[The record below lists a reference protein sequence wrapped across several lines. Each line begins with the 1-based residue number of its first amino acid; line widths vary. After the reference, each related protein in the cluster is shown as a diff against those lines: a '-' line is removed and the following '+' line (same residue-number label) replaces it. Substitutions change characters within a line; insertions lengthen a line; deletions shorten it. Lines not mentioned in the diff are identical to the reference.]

1 MLNKFQ
7 HIVGGGDDDDD
18 TTSIMSEHLK
28 YVAVPTTLYL
38 TSRQVL
44 GGKHRQEVN
53 NDEVLSDD
61 LHDKLLE
68 LVEDK
73 RTKKNSRKNRKPDH
87 VKVVSETSS
96 KKKTRKNRWAYCKY
110 FWEAH
115 VELSEIDIQELE
127 KVVGRFLGV
136 QSTLINKK

>member
-1 MLNKFQ
+1 MYMLPDNEFIFNEKDNQITNIGFSLNSMLGKFQ
-7 HIVGGGDDDDD
+7 HIMGGGHDDDD
-18 TTSIMSEHLK
+18 TSSTTSSMSAHLK

-68 LVEDK
+68 LIEDK
-73 RTKKNSRKNRKPDH
+73 RTKKSSRKNRKSDDTSTT
-87 VKVVSETSS
+87 SEPSP
-96 KKKTRKNRWAYCKY
+96 KKKSRKNR
-110 FWEAH
+110 
-115 VELSEIDIQELE
+115 SSD
-127 KVVGRFLGV
+127 
-136 QSTLINKK
+136 

>member
-1 MLNKFQ
+1 MYMLSDNEFIFNEKDNQITNIGFSLNSILNKFQ
-7 HIVGGGDDDDD
+7 HIIGGGDDDEDSS
-18 TTSIMSEHLK
+18 TSSMSEHLK

-68 LVEDK
+68 LIEDK
-73 RTKKNSRKNRKPDH
+73 RTKKSSRKNRKSDDTSTT
-87 VKVVSETSS
+87 SEPSS
-96 KKKTRKNRWAYCKY
+96 KKKSRKNR
-110 FWEAH
+110 
-115 VELSEIDIQELE
+115 SSD
-127 KVVGRFLGV
+127 
-136 QSTLINKK
+136 

>member
-1 MLNKFQ
+1 MYMLSDNEFIFNEKDNQITNIGFSLNSMLNKFQ

-18 TTSIMSEHLK
+18 TTSSMSEHLK

-73 RTKKNSRKNRKPDH
+73 RTKKNSRKNRKPAD
-87 VKVVSETSS
+87 VTIVSETSS
-96 KKKTRKNRWAYCKY
+96 KKKTRKNR
-110 FWEAH
+110 
-115 VELSEIDIQELE
+115 SD
-127 KVVGRFLGV
+127 
-136 QSTLINKK
+136 

>member
-1 MLNKFQ
+1 MLSENEFIFNEKDNQITNIGFSLNSMLNKFQ

-18 TTSIMSEHLK
+18 TTSSMSEHLK
-28 YVAVPTTLYL
+28 YIAVPTTLYL

-73 RTKKNSRKNRKPDH
+73 RTKKNSRKNRKTTD
-87 VKVVSETSS
+87 VTIVSETNS
-96 KKKTRKNRWAYCKY
+96 KKKTRKNR
-110 FWEAH
+110 
-115 VELSEIDIQELE
+115 SD
-127 KVVGRFLGV
+127 
-136 QSTLINKK
+136 

>member
-1 MLNKFQ
+1 MYMLSDNEFIFNEKDNQITNIGFSLNSMLNKFQ
-7 HIVGGGDDDDD
+7 HIVGGGNDDDDES
-18 TTSIMSEHLK
+18 TTSSMSAHLK

-68 LVEDK
+68 LIEDK
-73 RTKKNSRKNRKPDH
+73 RTKKSSRKNRKSDDTSTT
-87 VKVVSETSS
+87 SEPSS
-96 KKKTRKNRWAYCKY
+96 KKKSRKNR
-110 FWEAH
+110 
-115 VELSEIDIQELE
+115 SSD
-127 KVVGRFLGV
+127 
-136 QSTLINKK
+136 

>member
-1 MLNKFQ
+1 MYKMYMLPDNEFIFNEKDNQITNIGFSLNSMLGKFQ
-7 HIVGGGDDDDD
+7 HIIGGGNNDDDES
-18 TTSIMSEHLK
+18 TTSSMSAHLK

-68 LVEDK
+68 LIEDK
-73 RTKKNSRKNRKPDH
+73 RTKKSSRKNRKSDDTSTT
-87 VKVVSETSS
+87 SEPSP
-96 KKKTRKNRWAYCKY
+96 KKKSRKNR
-110 FWEAH
+110 
-115 VELSEIDIQELE
+115 SSD
-127 KVVGRFLGV
+127 
-136 QSTLINKK
+136 

>member
-1 MLNKFQ
+1 MYMLSENEFIFNEKDNQITNIGFSLNSMLNKFQ

-18 TTSIMSEHLK
+18 TTSSMSEHLK

-73 RTKKNSRKNRKPDH
+73 RTKKNSRKNRKPAD
-87 VKVVSETSS
+87 VTVVSETSS
-96 KKKTRKNRWAYCKY
+96 KKKTRKNR
-110 FWEAH
+110 
-115 VELSEIDIQELE
+115 SD
-127 KVVGRFLGV
+127 
-136 QSTLINKK
+136 

>member
-1 MLNKFQ
+1 MLSDNEFIFNEKDNQITNIGFSLNSMLNKFQ

-18 TTSIMSEHLK
+18 TTSSMSEHLK

-68 LVEDK
+68 LIEDK
-73 RTKKNSRKNRKPDH
+73 RTKKNSRKNRKPDD
-87 VKVVSETSS
+87 VTVVSETSS
-96 KKKTRKNRWAYCKY
+96 KKKTRKNR
-110 FWEAH
+110 
-115 VELSEIDIQELE
+115 SD
-127 KVVGRFLGV
+127 
-136 QSTLINKK
+136 

>member
-1 MLNKFQ
+1 MLPDNEFIFNEKDNQITNIGFSLNSMLGKFQ
-7 HIVGGGDDDDD
+7 HIIGGGNNDDDES
-18 TTSIMSEHLK
+18 TTSSMSAHLK

-68 LVEDK
+68 LIEDK
-73 RTKKNSRKNRKPDH
+73 RTKKSSRKNRKSDDTSTT
-87 VKVVSETSS
+87 SEPSP
-96 KKKTRKNRWAYCKY
+96 KKKSRKNR
-110 FWEAH
+110 
-115 VELSEIDIQELE
+115 SSD
-127 KVVGRFLGV
+127 
-136 QSTLINKK
+136 

>member
-1 MLNKFQ
+1 MYMLSDNEFIFNEKDNQITNIGFSLNSMLNKFQ

-18 TTSIMSEHLK
+18 TTSSMSEHLK

-68 LVEDK
+68 LIEDK
-73 RTKKNSRKNRKPDH
+73 RTKKSSRKNKKSDD
-87 VKVVSETSS
+87 VTIVSETSS
-96 KKKTRKNRWAYCKY
+96 KKKTRKNR
-110 FWEAH
+110 
-115 VELSEIDIQELE
+115 SD
-127 KVVGRFLGV
+127 
-136 QSTLINKK
+136 

>member
-1 MLNKFQ
+1 MYNMYMLSENEFIFNEKDNQITNIGFSLNSMLNKFQ

-18 TTSIMSEHLK
+18 TTSSMSEHLK
-28 YVAVPTTLYL
+28 YIAVPTTLYL

-73 RTKKNSRKNRKPDH
+73 RTKKNSRKNRKPAD
-87 VKVVSETSS
+87 VTVVSETSS
-96 KKKTRKNRWAYCKY
+96 KKKTRKNR
-110 FWEAH
+110 
-115 VELSEIDIQELE
+115 SD
-127 KVVGRFLGV
+127 
-136 QSTLINKK
+136 

>member
-1 MLNKFQ
+1 MYMLPDNEFIFNEKDNQITNIGFSLNSMLGKFQ
-7 HIVGGGDDDDD
+7 HIIGGGNNDDDES
-18 TTSIMSEHLK
+18 TTSSMSAHLK

-68 LVEDK
+68 LIEDK
-73 RTKKNSRKNRKPDH
+73 RTKKSSRKNRKSDDTSTT
-87 VKVVSETSS
+87 SEPSP
-96 KKKTRKNRWAYCKY
+96 KKKSRKNR
-110 FWEAH
+110 
-115 VELSEIDIQELE
+115 SSD
-127 KVVGRFLGV
+127 
-136 QSTLINKK
+136 

>member
-1 MLNKFQ
+1 MLSDNEFIFNEKDNQITNIGFSLNSMLNKFQ

-18 TTSIMSEHLK
+18 TTSSMSEHLK

-68 LVEDK
+68 LIEDK
-73 RTKKNSRKNRKPDH
+73 RTKKSSRKNKKSDD
-87 VKVVSETSS
+87 VTIVSETSS
-96 KKKTRKNRWAYCKY
+96 KKKTRKNR
-110 FWEAH
+110 
-115 VELSEIDIQELE
+115 SD
-127 KVVGRFLGV
+127 
-136 QSTLINKK
+136 

>member
-1 MLNKFQ
+1 MYMLSDNEFIFNEKDNQITNIGFSLNSMLNKFQ
-7 HIVGGGDDDDD
+7 HIVGGGDDDDTSS
-18 TTSIMSEHLK
+18 TTSSMSEHLK

-68 LVEDK
+68 LIEDK
-73 RTKKNSRKNRKPDH
+73 RTKKNSRKNRKSDDTSTT
-87 VKVVSETSS
+87 SETSS
-96 KKKTRKNRWAYCKY
+96 KKKTRKNR
-110 FWEAH
+110 
-115 VELSEIDIQELE
+115 SD
-127 KVVGRFLGV
+127 
-136 QSTLINKK
+136 

>member
-1 MLNKFQ
+1 MYMLSDNEFIFNEKDNQITNIGFSLNSMLNKFQ
-7 HIVGGGDDDDD
+7 HMVGGGNDDDD
-18 TTSIMSEHLK
+18 TTSSMSEHLK

-44 GGKHRQEVN
+44 GGKHRQEIN

-73 RTKKNSRKNRKPDH
+73 RTKKNSRKNKKSDET
-87 VKVVSETSS
+87 KTVSETSS
-96 KKKTRKNRWAYCKY
+96 KKKTRKNR
-110 FWEAH
+110 
-115 VELSEIDIQELE
+115 SD
-127 KVVGRFLGV
+127 
-136 QSTLINKK
+136 

>member
-1 MLNKFQ
+1 MYMLSDNEFIFNEKDNQITNIGFSLNSMLNKFQ
-7 HIVGGGDDDDD
+7 HIVGGGHDDDD
-18 TTSIMSEHLK
+18 TTSSMSAHLK

-68 LVEDK
+68 LIEDK
-73 RTKKNSRKNRKPDH
+73 RTKKSSRKNRKSDDTSTT
-87 VKVVSETSS
+87 SEASP
-96 KKKTRKNRWAYCKY
+96 KKKSRKNR
-110 FWEAH
+110 
-115 VELSEIDIQELE
+115 SSD
-127 KVVGRFLGV
+127 
-136 QSTLINKK
+136 

>member
-1 MLNKFQ
+1 MLSENEFIFNEKDNQITNIGFSLNSMLNKFQ

-18 TTSIMSEHLK
+18 TTSSMSEHLK

-53 NDEVLSDD
+53 NDEVLTDD

-73 RTKKNSRKNRKPDH
+73 RTKKNSRKNRKPAD
-87 VKVVSETSS
+87 VTIVSETSS
-96 KKKTRKNRWAYCKY
+96 KKKTRKNR
-110 FWEAH
+110 
-115 VELSEIDIQELE
+115 SD
-127 KVVGRFLGV
+127 
-136 QSTLINKK
+136 

>member
-1 MLNKFQ
+1 MYMLSDNEFIFNEKDNQITNIGFSLNSMLNKFQ
-7 HIVGGGDDDDD
+7 HIVGGGDDDEDS
-18 TTSIMSEHLK
+18 TTSSMSEHLK

-68 LVEDK
+68 LIEDK
-73 RTKKNSRKNRKPDH
+73 HIKKNSRKNKKSDDTKTVR
-87 VKVVSETSS
+87 ETSS
-96 KKKTRKNRWAYCKY
+96 KKKTRKNR
-110 FWEAH
+110 
-115 VELSEIDIQELE
+115 SD
-127 KVVGRFLGV
+127 
-136 QSTLINKK
+136 

>member
-1 MLNKFQ
+1 MLSENEFIFNEKDNQITNIGFSLNSMLNKFQ

-18 TTSIMSEHLK
+18 TTSSMSEHLK

-73 RTKKNSRKNRKPDH
+73 RTKKNSRKNRKPAD
-87 VKVVSETSS
+87 VTIVSETSS
-96 KKKTRKNRWAYCKY
+96 KKKTRKNR
-110 FWEAH
+110 
-115 VELSEIDIQELE
+115 SD
-127 KVVGRFLGV
+127 
-136 QSTLINKK
+136 

>member
-1 MLNKFQ
+1 MYMLSDNEFIFNEKDNQITNIGFSLNSILNKFQ
-7 HIVGGGDDDDD
+7 HIIGGGDDDEDSS
-18 TTSIMSEHLK
+18 TSSMSEHLK

-68 LVEDK
+68 LIEDK
-73 RTKKNSRKNRKPDH
+73 RSKKTSRKNRKPAD
-87 VKVVSETSS
+87 VTVVSETSS
-96 KKKTRKNRWAYCKY
+96 KKKTRKNR
-110 FWEAH
+110 
-115 VELSEIDIQELE
+115 SD
-127 KVVGRFLGV
+127 
-136 QSTLINKK
+136 

>member
-1 MLNKFQ
+1 MLSENEFIFNEKDNQITNIGFSLNSMLNKFQ

-18 TTSIMSEHLK
+18 TTSSMSEHLK
-28 YVAVPTTLYL
+28 YIAVPTTLYL

-73 RTKKNSRKNRKPDH
+73 RTKKNSRKNRKPAD
-87 VKVVSETSS
+87 VTVVSETSS
-96 KKKTRKNRWAYCKY
+96 KKKTRKNR
-110 FWEAH
+110 
-115 VELSEIDIQELE
+115 SD
-127 KVVGRFLGV
+127 
-136 QSTLINKK
+136 

>member
-1 MLNKFQ
+1 MLSDNEFIFNEKDNQITNIGFSLNSMLNKFQ

-18 TTSIMSEHLK
+18 TTSSMSEHLK

-68 LVEDK
+68 LIEDK
-73 RTKKNSRKNRKPDH
+73 RTKKNSRKNRKPAD

-96 KKKTRKNRWAYCKY
+96 KKKTRKNR
-110 FWEAH
+110 
-115 VELSEIDIQELE
+115 SD
-127 KVVGRFLGV
+127 
-136 QSTLINKK
+136 

>member
-1 MLNKFQ
+1 MYMLSDNEFIFNEKDNQVTNIGFSLNSMLNKFQ
-7 HIVGGGDDDDD
+7 HIVGGGDDDDTSS
-18 TTSIMSEHLK
+18 TTSSMSEHLK

-68 LVEDK
+68 LIEDK
-73 RTKKNSRKNRKPDH
+73 RTKKNSRKNRKSDDTSTT
-87 VKVVSETSS
+87 SETSS
-96 KKKTRKNRWAYCKY
+96 KKKTRKNR
-110 FWEAH
+110 
-115 VELSEIDIQELE
+115 SD
-127 KVVGRFLGV
+127 
-136 QSTLINKK
+136 

>member
-1 MLNKFQ
+1 MLSDDEFIFNEKDNQITNIGFSLNSMLSKFQ
-7 HIVGGGDDDDD
+7 HIMGGGNDDDDES
-18 TTSIMSEHLK
+18 TTSSMSAHLK

-68 LVEDK
+68 LIEDK
-73 RTKKNSRKNRKPDH
+73 RTKKSSRKNRKSDDTSTT
-87 VKVVSETSS
+87 SEPCS
-96 KKKTRKNRWAYCKY
+96 KKKSRKNR
-110 FWEAH
+110 
-115 VELSEIDIQELE
+115 SSD
-127 KVVGRFLGV
+127 
-136 QSTLINKK
+136 

>member
-1 MLNKFQ
+1 MLSDNEFIFNEKDNQITNIGFSLNSMLNKFQ

-18 TTSIMSEHLK
+18 TTSSMSEHLK

-73 RTKKNSRKNRKPDH
+73 RTKKNSRKNRKPAD
-87 VKVVSETSS
+87 VTIVSETSS
-96 KKKTRKNRWAYCKY
+96 KKKTRKNR
-110 FWEAH
+110 
-115 VELSEIDIQELE
+115 SD
-127 KVVGRFLGV
+127 
-136 QSTLINKK
+136 